1 MKNKKKT
8 EKEKVA
14 ELEFHQM
21 FEYACSTTTARGTVV
36 VSGFQQD
43 NFSGSVSYIYSLG
56 LFFYPLCFSSDF
68 FFFQD
73 IIDSYVSFWH

>member
-1 MKNKKKT
+1 MKNKKKKT

-21 FEYACSTTTARGTVV
+21 FKYACSTTTASSTVV
-36 VSGFQQD
+36 VNGFQQD
-43 NFSGSVSYIYSLG
+43 NFSGAMSYIYSLG

-68 FFFQD
+68 FFHG